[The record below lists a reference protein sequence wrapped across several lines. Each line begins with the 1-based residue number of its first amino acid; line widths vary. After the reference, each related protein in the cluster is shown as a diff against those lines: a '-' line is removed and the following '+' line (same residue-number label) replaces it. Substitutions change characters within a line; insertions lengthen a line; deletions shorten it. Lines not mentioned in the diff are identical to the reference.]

1 MNYFLVLSE
10 INRYFQEV
18 SSLDTKLMASAA
30 ACDDNCYNSI
40 FPILS
45 EEIIPDYY
53 ENNFR
58 NDTEFG
64 RDEIEYE
71 AKQRRYHYDVIEN
84 GEDGNEDCEINITI
98 AGETFV
104 LQTDKWKRIFPD
116 VVLGKSYRI
125 TAPEIYIDDMFNMFE
140 ELVQVKYA
148 LRGLISIYLSC
159 IGSNVDSVQ
168 LKEALSFSLF
178 TGGNIGNLYSYEYD
192 DLLALVSFIQ
202 NEGKGL
208 EEWLEDCIFD
218 GIPVLGAAEFRNYC
232 NEIVADCKRNL
243 KVEQVASKSTAYA
256 LVQTAM
262 EGFPRANDIQYTCFS
277 NGTLLLAPYRKT
289 GAILG
294 FVNYSELPRLND
306 IIRAIATFNDDQVDA
321 LPEGFI
327 LLKDWDRHVFALNSP
342 TFATRKD
349 L

>member
-1 MNYFLVLSE
+1 MNYFLVLE
-10 INRYFQEV
+10 QINLYFQRV
-18 SSLDTKLMASAA
+18 SSLGTKLMASAA

-40 FPILS
+40 LQILS
-45 EEIIPDYY
+45 KEIIPDYY
-53 ENNFR
+53 ENNYH
-58 NDTEFG
+58 NDTKFG

-71 AKQRRYHYDVIEN
+71 AKQRKYYYDVTEKTN
-84 GEDGNEDCEINITI
+84 GEDRNEDCEIYITL
-98 AGETFV
+98 AGEVFV
-104 LQTDKWKRIFPD
+104 VQTDKWKNFFLD
-116 VVLGKSYRI
+116 VVLGKSYHI
-125 TAPEIYIDDMFNMFE
+125 TAPKIYIDDMFNMLE
-140 ELVQVKYA
+140 ELVQVKYV

-159 IGSNVDSVQ
+159 IGSNVDSGE
-168 LKEALSFSLF
+168 LRNALCFILF
-178 TGGNIGNLYSYEYD
+178 TGGITGNYSYRYG

-208 EEWLEDCIFD
+208 EEWLEYSERRLDFYS

-256 LVQTAM
+256 LVQTAK

-294 FVNYSELPRLND
+294 FVKYSELPRLND
-306 IIRAIATFNDDQVDA
+306 IIRAIATFNDDQVDS

-327 LLKDWDRHVFALNSP
+327 ILK
-342 TFATRKD
+342 
-349 L
+349 

>member
-10 INRYFQEV
+10 INKYFQRV
-18 SSLDTKLMASAA
+18 SSLDTKLMASAY
-30 ACDDNCYNSI
+30 ACENQCYVSI
-40 FPILS
+40 LQILS

-53 ENNFR
+53 ENNYR
-58 NDTEFG
+58 NDTGFG

-71 AKQRRYHYDVIEN
+71 AEQRKYHYDVIEKTN

-98 AGETFV
+98 AREIFV
-104 LQTDKWKRIFPD
+104 VQTDKWKKIFLD
-116 VVLGKSYRI
+116 VVLGNSYHI
-125 TAPEIYIDDMFNMFE
+125 TAPKIYIDDMFNMFE

-159 IGSNVDSVQ
+159 IGSNVDSGE
-168 LKEALSFSLF
+168 LRNALCFRLF
-178 TGGNIGNLYSYEYD
+178 TGGITSNYSYEYD
-192 DLLALVSFIQ
+192 GLLTLVSVIQ
-202 NEGKGL
+202 NDGNDL
-208 EEWLEDCIFD
+208 EEVLEYFERLLGLNN

-256 LVQTAM
+256 IVQTAT
-262 EGFPRANDIQYTCFS
+262 EGFPGANDIEYTCFS

-294 FVNYSELPRLND
+294 FVKYTELTRLYD
-306 IIRAIATFNDDQVDA
+306 IIRAIASFNDDNA
-321 LPEGFI
+321 GSLPEGFI
-327 LLKDWDRHVFALNSP
+327 LFK
-342 TFATRKD
+342 
-349 L
+349 

>member
-10 INRYFQEV
+10 INKYFQRV
-18 SSLDTKLMASAA
+18 SSLDTKLMASAY
-30 ACDDNCYNSI
+30 ACDDKCYDSI
-40 FPILS
+40 LQVLS
-45 EEIIPDYY
+45 EETIPDYY
-53 ENNFR
+53 ENNYR
-58 NDTEFG
+58 NDTGFG
-64 RDEIEYE
+64 RNEIKHE
-71 AKQRRYHYDVIEN
+71 AERRHFEYDVIEKTN

-104 LQTDKWKRIFPD
+104 VQTDKWKKIFLD
-116 VVLGKSYRI
+116 VVLGNSYHI
-125 TAPEIYIDDMFNMFE
+125 TAPKIYIDDMFNMFE
-140 ELVQVKYA
+140 NLVQVKYA

-159 IGSNVDSVQ
+159 IGSNVDSGE
-168 LKEALSFSLF
+168 LRNALCFRLF
-178 TGGNIGNLYSYEYD
+178 TGGITSNYSYEYD
-192 DLLALVSFIQ
+192 GLLTLVSVIQ
-202 NEGKGL
+202 NDGNDL
-208 EEWLEDCIFD
+208 EEVLEYFERLLGLNH

-256 LVQTAM
+256 LVQTAK

-294 FVNYSELPRLND
+294 FVKYSELPRLND
-306 IIRAIATFNDDQVDA
+306 IIRAIATFNDDQVDS

-327 LLKDWDRHVFALNSP
+327 ILK
-342 TFATRKD
+342 
-349 L
+349 